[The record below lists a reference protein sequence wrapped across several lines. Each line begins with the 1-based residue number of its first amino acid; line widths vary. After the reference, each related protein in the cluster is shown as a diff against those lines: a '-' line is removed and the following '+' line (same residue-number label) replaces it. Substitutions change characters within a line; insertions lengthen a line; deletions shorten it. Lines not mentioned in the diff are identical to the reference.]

1 MLAFRRVT
9 EHKAVERDQV
19 YEKMGG
25 VPGVVV
31 DGLLA
36 RFSEVPRGSTGY
48 VFRQSHCV
56 LAYEYLIADTTRR
69 QRHRHGF

>member
-19 YEKMGG
+19 YEKMAG

-48 VFRQSHCV
+48 V
-56 LAYEYLIADTTRR
+56 
-69 QRHRHGF
+69 